1 MIKAKSICFYSP
13 KGGVG
18 KTVLAMNVAGLLSM
32 KKKKILLIDFDVFNG
47 GLSML
52 INDNIT
58 KTIYQLTDDLSNNRF
73 RNIKDYVHKYN
84 EYIDILCAPKDPR
97 QGSKVDSRYIDI
109 ILEKSSL
116 NYDFLIIDT
125 SSVLDEVNL
134 VTLDTAST
142 IFFVTTNDLMSLKN
156 LRNVIS
162 IFKDIEND
170 NYKVILN
177 GSFDFKYPYFSLSE
191 MKKIIG
197 ANIDYSLSNAFFIR
211 DISKLIYDNKI
222 PVLDNSVYKKYKNEI
237 NKLEL
242 LVNEELIEKG
252 DANEKK

>member
-1 MIKAKSICFYSP
+1 
-13 KGGVG
+13 
-18 KTVLAMNVAGLLSM
+18 
-32 KKKKILLIDFDVFNG
+32 
-47 GLSML
+47 
-52 INDNIT
+52 
-58 KTIYQLTDDLSNNRF
+58 
-73 RNIKDYVHKYN
+73 
-84 EYIDILCAPKDPR
+84 
-97 QGSKVDSRYIDI
+97 
-109 ILEKSSL
+109 
-116 NYDFLIIDT
+116 
-125 SSVLDEVNL
+125 
-134 VTLDTAST
+134 
-142 IFFVTTNDLMSLKN
+142 MSLKN